1 MQIIPPLGFVN
12 VLTNIFQIYLFAAIY
27 KSIKLDIDK
36 EAKELFT
43 NIGYKRRLIMSESL
57 AYLEE
62 PREEM
67 LNGEVI

>member
-1 MQIIPPLGFVN
+1 
-12 VLTNIFQIYLFAAIY
+12 
-27 KSIKLDIDK
+27 LDIDK